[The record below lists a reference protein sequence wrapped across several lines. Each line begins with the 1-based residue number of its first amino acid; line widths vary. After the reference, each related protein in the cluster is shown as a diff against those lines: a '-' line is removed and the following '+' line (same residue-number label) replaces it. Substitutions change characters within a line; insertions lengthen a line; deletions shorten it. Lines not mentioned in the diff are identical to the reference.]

1 MKNLKSV
8 RDLFGVGVGEGR
20 LCSKFYGN
28 IHIQNGRQRGKEY
41 LSLRYSLEILVRLS
55 IYTLSVIGYLAP
67 ERLHRF
73 FNVSSFYF
81 VSGIETD
88 ELDSNAEEFEDESV
102 EFFVKE
108 EITEVEE

>member
-1 MKNLKSV
+1 M
-8 RDLFGVGVGEGR
+8 RF
-20 LCSKFYGN
+20 
-28 IHIQNGRQRGKEY
+28 
-41 LSLRYSLEILVRLS
+41 SLEILCGSPFTRYPGVS
-55 IYTLSVIGYLAP
+55 GYLAP
-67 ERLHRF
+67 ERLHSF
-73 FNVSSFYF
+73 FTVSSFCF

>member
-1 MKNLKSV
+1 M
-8 RDLFGVGVGEGR
+8 
-20 LCSKFYGN
+20 
-28 IHIQNGRQRGKEY
+28 
-41 LSLRYSLEILVRLS
+41 
-55 IYTLSVIGYLAP
+55 IGYLAP

-73 FNVSSFYF
+73 FNVWSFYF

-108 EITEVEE
+108 EVTEVEE